1 MGCHG
6 SSGRKFSPI
15 LPRGSEQKWSKGLG
29 EVAHDT
35 LKSALGEKG
44 AAKTMGDSML
54 STNPY
59 YNGDYREYSENCQR
73 VVVAYEAR
81 RRGYDVTAQPT
92 YKGDTLNQV
101 AYDDGKSGIARG
113 RWMGAF
119 QGAKPINVSSRKQGE
134 AGERE
139 VMNNISKNMA
149 NFGEGSR
156 GVVQIFYKDGGGHVF
171 NVERKN
177 GKTQWIEAQTGK
189 VKDIDNVMKYVKTS
203 KVALVRTDNLKLSDR
218 AKRFVTPAKK

>member
-6 SSGRKFSPI
+6 ASGKKFSPI
-15 LPRGSEQKWSKGLG
+15 LPMGSEQEWSKGLG

-35 LKSALGEKG
+35 LKSALGTKG
-44 AAKTMGDSML
+44 AAKTMGDAML

-59 YNGDYREYSENCQR
+59 YNDDYREYSENCQR

-92 YKGDTLNQV
+92 YKGDTLNRV
-101 AYDDGKSGIARG
+101 AYSDDKAGVDRG

-119 QGAKPINVSSRKQGE
+119 QGANPVNVSSKKLGE

-139 VMNNISKNMA
+139 VMSKINNQMA
-149 NFGEGSR
+149 KYGEGSR
-156 GVVQIFYKDGGGHVF
+156 GVVQIFYKGGGGHVF

-177 GKTQWIEAQTGK
+177 GKTQWIEAQVGK
-189 VKDIDNVMKYVKTS
+189 VKDINNVMHSVRTGR
-203 KVALVRTDNLKLSDR
+203 VALVRTDNLKFSDR
-218 AKRFVTPAKK
+218 AKKFVTPAK